1 MGTHRPVARLI
12 VAPVLLLAGALAIV
26 LMVSSTADE
35 SRDTSLQI
43 EDLDPIVALD
53 VEACRRDRHEADPQP
68 RPSFS
73 DTGRVT
79 SSMIVACPAAF
90 DGRRVVYT
98 GELVG
103 DVIRRGGGAWVL
115 VNDDDYALA
124 VGPLPAHRD
133 HRGTNSG
140 LTVWLPD
147 DGLAKITGL
156 GRPNQRGDVV
166 RLEGHV
172 RRIDPQDGG
181 GLTLRAEEITVLRPA
196 EKVEEPIRWPQA
208 ALAVGG
214 LVAAGLLSVVR
225 RRALR

>member
-1 MGTHRPVARLI
+1 MGAHRPATRLI
-12 VAPVLLLAGALAIV
+12 VAPALLLAGALALV
-26 LMVSSTADE
+26 FMVSSTADDA
-35 SRDTSLQI
+35 RDTSLEI
-43 EDLDPIVALD
+43 DDLDPIVALD
-53 VEACRRDRHEADPQP
+53 VEACRRDRHETDPQP
-68 RPSFS
+68 TPSFS
-73 DTGRVT
+73 GAGRVT

-90 DGRRVVYT
+90 DGRRVTYT
-98 GELVG
+98 GELIG
-103 DVIRRGGGAWVL
+103 DVIRRGGGGWVL

-147 DGLAKITGL
+147 EGLAKITGM

-166 RLEGHV
+166 RLVGHI

-181 GLTLRAEEITVLRPA
+181 GLTLRAEEVSVLRPS

-208 ALAVGG
+208 ALAAGG
-214 LVAAGLLSVVR
+214 LMAAGLLSVVR